1 MKWIL
6 HIDHGKAFHP
16 HIPDIAVSCNG
27 GFNPE
32 AAVGSVVAQI
42 FQCNLIDA
50 ARYFAANG
58 NSKAC
63 PNLTVLHRDIMAGA
77 VYTDTVCISSRFD
90 ADAVVIAVSDTV
102 FHQNVVAG
110 IDVDP
115 IGAGTFSPTLCNL
128 YAIHM
133 DMVTVTDMDIPE
145 TGSH

>member
-6 HIDHGKAFHP
+6 HIDHGKAFYP

-42 FQCNLIDA
+42 FQVTDRRRPILG
-50 ARYFAANG
+50 ANG

-63 PNLTVLHRDIMAGA
+63 PDLTVLHRDIMAGA

-115 IGAGTFSPTLCNL
+115 IGAGTFSPTRCNL
-128 YAIHM
+128 MLSTWIW
-133 DMVTVTDMDIPE
+133 
-145 TGSH
+145 SL